1 MFSKKIKEIRKNNQ
15 LTQKDFAKKID
26 STQDMVSR
34 YEKGDI
40 DLSTAMIIK
49 ICKTFNVSADYLLG
63 LSD

>member
-1 MFSKKIKEIRKNNQ
+1 MYGKRIREIRKKNGLNQ
-15 LTQKDFAKKID
+15 AEFAKKID